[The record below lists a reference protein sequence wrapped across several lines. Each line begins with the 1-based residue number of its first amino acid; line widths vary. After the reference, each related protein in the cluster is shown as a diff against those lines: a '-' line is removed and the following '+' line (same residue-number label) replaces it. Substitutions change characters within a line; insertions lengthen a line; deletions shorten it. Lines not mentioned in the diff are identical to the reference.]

1 MYKNACLRYAVKCLL
16 GLLLLASTS
25 CRIYNQNIL
34 FRSNGDLISDQL
46 LAKKMDIEGNYPVAP
61 NDRLAFRVYSNAG
74 EEIKWIPALDGMMM
88 NNQLGAQQG
97 VQQQMQQ
104 QMMNN
109 PTLQQQNAH
118 FSSFLVQDNGKVYLP
133 VVGEVEVASL
143 KLRQIDSL
151 LALPE
156 YFGKIYKGC
165 FVRSQCVNNR
175 VIVLKG
181 EIGTVLPIQNENMTV
196 IEAIAASGGV
206 PNNVRAKNVRLIR
219 GDLQAPNVYVIDL
232 STVEGLRR
240 VNLRVQP
247 NDIIYLEPV
256 RKTVLES
263 LNDISPF
270 LGVITSVATLI
281 TTIILLNNR

>member
-1 MYKNACLRYAVKCLL
+1 MYKSPYLRFFVTYLL
-16 GLLLLASTS
+16 GILLLAATS

-46 LAKKMDIEGNYPVAP
+46 LAKKMEVESNYLVAP

-74 EEIKWIPALDGMMM
+74 EEIKWIPALDGIMMM
-88 NNQLGAQQG
+88 NNQQGGGA
-97 VQQQMQQ
+97 VQP

-109 PTLQQQNAH
+109 PTLQQQNAN
-118 FSSFLVQDNGKVYLP
+118 FNSFLVQDNGKVYLP
-133 VVGEVEVASL
+133 IVGEVEVASL

-156 YFGKIYKGC
+156 YFGKVYKGC
-165 FVRSQCVNNR
+165 FVRSQFANNR

-181 EIGTVLPIQNENMTV
+181 ESGTVLPIQNENMTV

-206 PNNVRAKNVRLIR
+206 PNNVRAKNIRLIR

-240 VNLRVQP
+240 VNLRIQP
-247 NDIIYLEPV
+247 NDIIYMEPV
-256 RKTVLES
+256 RKTALES
-263 LNDISPF
+263 LNDIAPF

>member
-1 MYKNACLRYAVKCLL
+1 M
-16 GLLLLASTS
+16 
-25 CRIYNQNIL
+25 

-46 LAKKMDIEGNYPVAP
+46 LAKKMEVESNYLVAP

-74 EEIKWIPALDGMMM
+74 EEIKWIPALDGIMM
-88 NNQLGAQQG
+88 NNQQGAQQG
-97 VQQQMQQ
+97 AQQQMQMQQ

-109 PTLQQQNAH
+109 PTLQQQNAN
-118 FSSFLVQDNGKVYLP
+118 FSSFLVQDDGKVYLP
-133 VVGEVEVASL
+133 VVGALEVANL

-181 EIGTVLPIQNENMTV
+181 EMGTVLPIQNENMTV

-206 PNNVRAKNVRLIR
+206 PNNVRAKNMRLIR

-247 NDIIYLEPV
+247 NDIIYMEPV

-263 LNDISPF
+263 LNDIAPF
-270 LGVITSVATLI
+270 LGVVTSVATLI